1 MTATPAEFWED
12 RYAGADRVWSGKPE
26 CRAGGHASLL
36 RPGSALDLGCGEGA
50 DAIWLGEQGWETLG
64 VDISP
69 TAVARGQAEAAR
81 RGLARVRFE
90 AHDLATWNPPIA
102 FDLVTASFLQSPVD
116 LPRAE
121 VLRRAAGWVI
131 PRGHLLIVTHAAMPP
146 WVQARAAAG
155 GDHGHA
161 DHEFLT
167 AQQEVDQLGLDSLSL
182 DRPHRRGAPPRGDG
196 AGRRARRTPRRRG
209 AAATRIEPYLLFF
222 DRYLSIVET

>member
-1 MTATPAEFWED
+1 MDT
-12 RYAGADRVWSGKPE
+12 
-26 CRAGGHASLL
+26 ASLL

-69 TAVARGQAEAAR
+69 TAVARGRDEAAR
-81 RGLARVRFE
+81 RGLAKVRFE
-90 AHDLATWNPPIA
+90 AHDLAAWNPPIA
-102 FDLVTASFLQSPVD
+102 FDLVTACFLQSPVD

-121 VLRRAAGWVI
+121 VLRRAAGWVV

-167 AQQEVDQLGLDSLSL
+167 AQQEVDQLGLDPLSWTVL
-182 DRPHRRGAPPRGDG
+182 IAEE
-196 AGRRARRTPRRRG
+196 RRREAMG
-209 AAATRIEPYLLFF
+209 PDGVPAELHDAVVLLLRASTQNCTRGLFF

>member
-1 MTATPAEFWED
+1 MTATPAEFWEE
-12 RYAGADRVWSGKPE
+12 RYAGADRVWSGKPN
-26 CRAGGHASLL
+26 AALVDVATFL

-69 TAVARGQAEAAR
+69 TAVARGRAEAAR
-81 RGLARVRFE
+81 RGLSRVRFE
-90 AHDLATWNPPIA
+90 AHDLAAWNPPIA

-121 VLRRAAGWVI
+121 VLRRAAGWVV

-146 WVQARAAAG
+146 WVQAHGADAAQHA
-155 GDHGHA
+155 HG

-167 AQQEVDQLGLDSLSL
+167 ANEEAEQLGLDSLSWTVL
-182 DRPHRRGAPPRGDG
+182 MAEE
-196 AGRRARRTPRRRG
+196 RRREAMG
-209 AAATRIEPYLLFF
+209 PDGVPATLDDSVVLLQ
-222 DRYLSIVET
+222 RV